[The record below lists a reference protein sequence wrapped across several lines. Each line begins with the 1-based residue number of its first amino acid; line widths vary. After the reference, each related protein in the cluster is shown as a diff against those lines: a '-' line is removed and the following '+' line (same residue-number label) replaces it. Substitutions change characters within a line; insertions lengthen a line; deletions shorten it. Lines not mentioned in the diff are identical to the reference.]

1 MSTDTDPT
9 IVGGSPAA
17 EEPPAQGA
25 GARAAEPGTQDGSTW
40 IADGI
45 VAKVAA
51 SAAREVDGVEDLRGT
66 HPRRGWVRASERR
79 RGGASVRVEGGRAA
93 IELRLVVRDGVAI
106 PRVVDEVRARVI
118 HRVEFATGLTVT
130 KVDVGVVDV
139 VTAPSPP
146 SDPPLADG
154 DGVPDG
160 GAEAEGPPS
169 PS

>member
-1 MSTDTDPT
+1 MSTDSDPT
-9 IVGGSPAA
+9 IVAGSPAA
-17 EEPPAQGA
+17 QEPPAQGA
-25 GARAAEPGTQDGSTW
+25 GARPAEPGTSDGSTW

-45 VAKVAA
+45 AAKVAA

-79 RGGASVRVEGGRAA
+79 RGGASVRVEGDRAE

-139 VTAPSPP
+139 VPAPSPP
-146 SDPPLADG
+146 ADAVADG
-154 DGVPDG
+154 GGPADS